1 MAEKGAIP
9 TSRLSRSTKV
19 GRLAATT
26 AAKQMGTR
34 ATNVARSDEG
44 AQRALAK
51 RQLETAEQI
60 VAALGTMKGAAMKL
74 GQVMSFLDVGLVPEE
89 YREEFQ
95 AKLAELRDAA
105 PKVSF
110 KDMRK
115 VIESE
120 YDGERVEDVFQ
131 TFDPVPIAAASI
143 GQVYKARLHDGRDV
157 AVKVQYPGVAQAV
170 RSDMK
175 NLGIILRLMKR
186 VAPGLDP
193 KAMGD
198 EIRSRI
204 DEELDYEL
212 EAQNQRTLA
221 RIYRGHPFIVVP
233 EVVTSLSHERVIV
246 SEYVAGRG
254 FEEIKQLPQA
264 ERDRLGEIVYRF
276 YFGCMYRHHQFS
288 GDPHPGNSLLLDDG
302 RMCFLDFG
310 LFKRIPA
317 AVAEFELE
325 IARLGIAGDGV
336 ALIDHLHEGGFIK
349 EPELYTP
356 EGILEQVHDMTWWYG
371 VDDEVALTPEIATE
385 IMIEMSD
392 PRSSHFSKMRH
403 ETLPPDHLFGR
414 RLEMLTLAV
423 MSQLR
428 ASGNWHRIAREWIY
442 DDEPVTELG
451 RQEAEFYAEHPP
463 AAALRGAA

>member
-1 MAEKGAIP
+1 MAKKDAIP
-9 TSRLSRSTKV
+9 TSRLSRSSKV
-19 GRLAATT
+19 GRLAATQ

-44 AQRALAK
+44 KQRALAK

-105 PKVSF
+105 PKVAF
-110 KDMRK
+110 KDMKK
-115 VIESE
+115 VIEGE
-120 YDGERVEDVFQ
+120 YGERIEDVFQ

-143 GQVYKARLHDGRDV
+143 GQVYKAKLDDGRDV

-170 RSDMK
+170 RSDMQ
-175 NLGIILRLMKR
+175 NLGMILRLMKR

-221 RIYRGHPFIVVP
+221 RIFRAHPFIVVP
-233 EVVTSLSHERVIV
+233 EVMTSLSHEKVIV
-246 SEYVAGRG
+246 TEFVTGRG

-264 ERDRLGEIVYRF
+264 ERDRLGEIVFRF
-276 YFGCMYRHHQFS
+276 YFGCMYRHLQFS
-288 GDPHPGNSLLLDDG
+288 GDPHPGNSMLLDDG
-302 RMCFLDFG
+302 RMAFLDFG

-317 AVAEFELE
+317 SIAEFELE
-325 IARLGIAGDGV
+325 IARIGATGDG
-336 ALIDHLHEGGFIK
+336 ATLIEHLHAGGFIAK
-349 EPELYTP
+349 PEYYTP
-356 EGILEQVHDMTWWYG
+356 EGILDQLRDMTWWYST
-371 VDDEVALTPEIATE
+371 DAEVELTPEIATE

-392 PRSSHFSKMRH
+392 PRSSHFSKIRH

-428 ASGNWHRIAREWIY
+428 ARGNWHRIAREWIY
-442 DDEPVTELG
+442 GDEPVTELG
-451 RQEAEFYAEHPP
+451 RQEAEFYAAHPP
-463 AAALRGAA
+463 AAVVRGMA